1 MYNPQIETFIHVAD
15 AGSFNKAAEELYITP
30 TAVIKQINLLETELD
45 LELFIRSHRGLQ
57 LTPTG
62 ESLYQDA
69 KYMIQYSKE
78 AIQRA
83 RNAKQKKEQI
93 IRIGVSPMTPAD
105 FLTEL
110 WPKIHEKCPDLKY
123 KCVTFPN
130 IPEVV
135 KDGLKNMGRDID
147 IIAGL
152 YDENFLKAAGCAV
165 LPLGFQPVRCGV
177 SVHHRLA
184 GKEKV
189 TKEDLHGE
197 KFMMIYKGWNCELD
211 KLRMELQENHPQIEV
226 EDFQL
231 FDVEIFNRCQSSND
245 VMVACDLWIQAHP
258 LIKILPADWEYKMKF
273 GLFHAPEPSETVQRF
288 LDAVE
293 SIKKRNDKEC

>member
-15 AGSFNKAAEELYITP
+15 AGSFNKSAEELYITP
-30 TAVIKQINLLETELD
+30 TAVIKQINLLEAELD
-45 LELFIRSHRGLQ
+45 LELFIRSHRG
-57 LTPTG
+57 
-62 ESLYQDA
+62 
-69 KYMIQYSKE
+69 
-78 AIQRA
+78 
-83 RNAKQKKEQI
+83 
-93 IRIGVSPMTPAD
+93 IRLTPAD

-165 LPLGFQPVRCGV
+165 LPLGSQPVRCGV
-177 SVHHRLA
+177 SIHHRLV

-211 KLRMELQENHPQIEV
+211 KLRTEIQKNHPQIRV
-226 EDFQL
+226 EDFQF
-231 FDVEIFNRCQSSND
+231 FDMEIFNHCQNSND
-245 VMVACDLWIQAHP
+245 VIIACDLWIQAHP
-258 LIKILPADWEYKMKF
+258 LIKILPADWEYKMNF
-273 GLFHAPEPSETVQRF
+273 GLFHAPEPSETVQQF

-293 SIKKRNDKEC
+293 SIKKTEL